1 MISKLAYID
10 ATAEVGNDVIV
21 HPFAVIEA
29 GVRVG
34 DGCEIMSH
42 VTLKEG
48 VSMGKNNRIFEGVVI
63 GASSQDPL
71 FKGAKTEVRIG
82 DNNVIRENVVISRG
96 VTPDNCTIIGNNNN
110 ILSGARLSHD
120 VHIGNNCAVGKGS
133 IITGN
138 CRLNDYALV
147 SSGVLMN
154 KFCQVGCHSLTLG
167 GSVIYKNIP
176 PYVRIGGYPAAYQGI
191 NTTIM
196 HKQGLSDLVI
206 SNIAKA
212 YRILYNSQ
220 ISIHDAIQQ
229 IKDQTTMNEHIK
241 NIIAFL
247 ENADLG
253 IVGKESP
260 CDTK

>member
-1 MISKLAYID
+1 MISKLAYVD
-10 ATAEVGNDVIV
+10 ETAVIGSDVII

-48 VSMGKNNRIFEGVVI
+48 VSMGKNNRIFEGAVI

-71 FKGAKTEVRIG
+71 FKGARTEVRIG

-96 VTPDNCTIIGNNNN
+96 VTPENCTMIGNNNN

-120 VHIGNNCAVGKGS
+120 VHIGNNCVVGKGS
-133 IITGN
+133 IITGD
-138 CRLNDYALV
+138 CKIEDYALV

-154 KFCQVGCHSLTLG
+154 KFCRIGCHSLTLG
-167 GSVIYKNIP
+167 GSVIFKHIP
-176 PYVRIGGYPAAYQGI
+176 PYVRIGGYPAAYLGI
-191 NTTIM
+191 NTTVL
-196 HKQGLSDLVI
+196 HKQGISDLGI
-206 SNIAKA
+206 ANIAKA

-220 ISIHDAIQQ
+220 ISILDAIQQ
-229 IKDQTTMNEHIK
+229 IKVQTTMNEHIK

-260 CDTK
+260 CDVK

>member
-1 MISKLAYID
+1 MISTLAYVD
-10 ATAEVGNDVIV
+10 STAVVGNNVTI

-29 GVRVG
+29 GVKVG
-34 DGCEIMSH
+34 DDCEIMSH

-48 VSMGKNNRIFEGVVI
+48 VSMGKNNRIYEGVII

-71 FKGAKTEVRIG
+71 FKGEKTEVKIG
-82 DNNVIRENVVISRG
+82 DNNVIRENTVISRG
-96 VTPDNCTIIGNNNN
+96 VTADNCTLIGNNNN

-120 VHIGNNCAVGKGS
+120 VHIGNHCTIGKGS

-138 CRLNDYALV
+138 CILDDYALV

-154 KFCQVGCHSLTLG
+154 KFCHVGCHSLTLG
-167 GSVIYKNIP
+167 GSVIFKNIP

-191 NTTIM
+191 NTTVL
-196 HKQGLSDLVI
+196 HKQGLTDLEI

-220 ISIHDAIQQ
+220 VSIHDAVQQ
-229 IKDQTTMNEHIK
+229 IKVQVTLNDHIK
-241 NIIAFL
+241 NIITFL
-247 ENADLG
+247 ENANLG
-253 IVGKESP
+253 VVGKESP
-260 CDTK
+260 CDK